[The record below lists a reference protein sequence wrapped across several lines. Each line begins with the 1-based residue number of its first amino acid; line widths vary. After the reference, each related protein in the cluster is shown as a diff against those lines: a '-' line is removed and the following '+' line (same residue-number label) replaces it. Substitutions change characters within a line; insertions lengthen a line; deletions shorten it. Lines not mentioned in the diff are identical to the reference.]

1 MKILICEDEAPAG
14 RQISKLIRHLK
25 PHAEILAVVE
35 SGKQAREWL
44 EATDGE
50 KPDLVFLDIELA
62 DGSCFD
68 TLDQVHIGCPVVFT
82 TAYDHYALQAFKLNG
97 IDYLIKPITEEKL
110 KQTFNRIESVRSLMT
125 EENGI
130 KVSRELFE
138 HQSYKERFL
147 IKIGQKLIPIQVSE
161 IAWFRAEDRVVWL
174 YTHEGKK
181 YIINYTLTD
190 LEQMLDP
197 KLFFRL
203 NRQYLAS
210 RVSVSE
216 LYPYF
221 KGQVVV
227 QLKPKSVDEIVVSR
241 IQTPA
246 LKEWLDG

>member
-1 MKILICEDEAPAG
+1 
-14 RQISKLIRHLK
+14 
-25 PHAEILAVVE
+25 
-35 SGKQAREWL
+35 
-44 EATDGE
+44 
-50 KPDLVFLDIELA
+50 
-62 DGSCFD
+62 
-68 TLDQVHIGCPVVFT
+68 
-82 TAYDHYALQAFKLNG
+82 
-97 IDYLIKPITEEKL
+97 
-110 KQTFNRIESVRSLMT
+110 
-125 EENGI
+125 
-130 KVSRELFE
+130 VSRELFE

-147 IKIGQKLIPIQVSE
+147 IKIGHKLIPVQVSE

-174 YTHEGKK
+174 HTHEGKK